1 MVQEEK
7 NKFEVGKWYQD
18 RDNDFIKFKE
28 FNRDNYVNFTARVR
42 DNNYRDEI
50 GSWNLTC
57 IVKCTPMTIKEMKK
71 YLPKEEWW
79 VEWEEP
85 TKPINNDLFPIY

>member
-28 FNRDNYVNFTARVR
+28 FDRDNFVNFTARVR

-50 GSWNLTC
+50 GSWNLTY
-57 IVKCTPMTIKEMKK
+57 IVKCTPMTIEEMKQ
-71 YLPKEEWW
+71 YLPEEEWW
-79 VEWEEP
+79 VEQS
-85 TKPINNDLFPIY
+85 NDLFPIY